1 MKLKGSERNTLRL
14 EAANTRKIEVGIVG
28 AGIAGLRC
36 ADVLLQ
42 HGFRVTMFEA
52 RNRLG
57 GRIAQSEHLGHAVDL
72 GPNWIHGSTD
82 NPVLR
87 LAKETKTTLH
97 VWDEKQAMF
106 DSDGRPLDADEV
118 DELARLLW
126 DDGAIPDAFR
136 YSKQHRDLIDSNKS
150 LYDFLVERSNTLF
163 EKNSASVANEK
174 RIKFLQAA
182 CVWGTY
188 VGSHVT
194 RQSLKNFWLEECIEG
209 ENPFVAGTYGKILQA
224 VAKTAQEKA
233 NIKLNTVVVGIT
245 SDEIKGNPSSKIVT
259 IETMDGSKYTFDEV
273 VVTTPLGWL
282 KKNKNVFNPP
292 LSNRLSRAID
302 HIGYGSLDKI
312 YISFPSAFWDDFQP
326 SICKQANEFDPRNST
341 SSVTAT
347 STPTHPSPY
356 VDMSKQ
362 GGHFAGATHWLSPAY
377 AVDTNPKQWD
387 LLAMN
392 LAALPDDSAHP
403 TLLFYIYGDCSQH
416 IASLISAADSQAV
429 ADKILIS
436 YLKPYY
442 SKLPNYDPSNP
453 ECIPKAVLATAWAKD
468 EFAGCGSYSNFQ
480 IGLDKGDE
488 DIEVMRWGMPERGIW
503 LAGEHTAPFIALGT
517 TTGAYWSG
525 EEVAN
530 RIAYAFGVLKGD
542 RS

>member
-72 GPNWIHGSTD
+72 YAINWQEMQSILLTSPARGPNWIHGSTD

-209 ENPFVAGTYGKILQA
+209 ENPFVR
-224 VAKTAQEKA
+224 
-233 NIKLNTVVVGIT
+233 
-245 SDEIKGNPSSKIVT
+245 DFNPSS
-259 IETMDGSKYTFDEV
+259 S
-273 VVTTPLGWL
+273 
-282 KKNKNVFNPP
+282 
-292 LSNRLSRAID
+292 
-302 HIGYGSLDKI
+302 
-312 YISFPSAFWDDFQP
+312 
-326 SICKQANEFDPRNST
+326 
-341 SSVTAT
+341 
-347 STPTHPSPY
+347 
-356 VDMSKQ
+356 
-362 GGHFAGATHWLSPAY
+362 
-377 AVDTNPKQWD
+377 
-387 LLAMN
+387 
-392 LAALPDDSAHP
+392 
-403 TLLFYIYGDCSQH
+403 
-416 IASLISAADSQAV
+416 
-429 ADKILIS
+429 
-436 YLKPYY
+436 
-442 SKLPNYDPSNP
+442 
-453 ECIPKAVLATAWAKD
+453 
-468 EFAGCGSYSNFQ
+468 
-480 IGLDKGDE
+480 
-488 DIEVMRWGMPERGIW
+488 
-503 LAGEHTAPFIALGT
+503 
-517 TTGAYWSG
+517 
-525 EEVAN
+525 
-530 RIAYAFGVLKGD
+530 
-542 RS
+542 